1 MTIKKITDFNFPVG
15 KTQLSQDAY
24 YRALSAVDSGFYP
37 FSENGLWHGGIHING
52 AVLKKING
60 DDKLRCMANG
70 EVIAYRVNDVYPK
83 IVYDDIKPT
92 ILSDILQEVVYFSGG
107 FTLVRHYLSMPE
119 IEDSTEVPPSI
130 TLYSLYMHQLDWY
143 GYQQRK
149 QNNNVNVEHP
159 AYWQIDKGEVN
170 TETSETIKG
179 TAIRENG
186 SNTTVIGLLLKGSK
200 VRLGEQHK
208 KMLGWY
214 KIVSITEGTL
224 VTLNE
229 FKTQLGNITG
239 YVWRGDI
246 GNKPTGK
253 NAEVDKD
260 YEICKEDN
268 EKIGEQEVEV
278 KGIAVY
284 STASET
290 TKLTYLPQSA
300 TFEFDGQENGYAKI
314 RKISN
319 CEVPATLVMENGSD
333 NAPHK
338 GYIKLTALN
347 LTEFKP
353 EKLDKIVVLKK
364 PFPINVGDFIGY
376 IGHNVSQSKCID
388 DQKEFPL
395 SNMKRKLDSQLPQLA
410 HIELFT
416 CDDLPVFINKTRA
429 LADKLPKT
437 KKTILLVEKGARLI
451 QSPKPTGFLP
461 VRVGIK
467 FISDKS
473 HYYVKVKLEYTLLLL
488 SSTSPSISFDT
499 TKITINGINDN
510 TQNKSDEMSKH
521 RLIFD
526 DKNYLVNQY
535 KKDFPELTITDI
547 PDEVELV
554 NNNNTLLS
562 NTTLTI
568 RFVVENKHYWIAS
581 KDVLHLN
588 EQDGLLTSQIQYWN
602 KFPLA
607 LDNLPVATEYNIV
620 DYPRTVLLNSESFTA
635 VDDNVPDS
643 IWRYVETV
651 NKKNQPIQGWVNTK
665 TDAQEHIKLV
675 TPWHWPI
682 FKTVEETATLSELS
696 NKIDENK
703 IGQLA
708 LAGYTPVMK
717 ELHDIIKNSFLY
729 LGNSNKSP
737 LPPFTNA
744 YLKSVLNT
752 SWTAEQLGHLLI
764 KYESE
769 WYADESLSK

>member
-1 MTIKKITDFNFPVG
+1 
-15 KTQLSQDAY
+15 
-24 YRALSAVDSGFYP
+24 
-37 FSENGLWHGGIHING
+37 
-52 AVLKKING
+52 
-60 DDKLRCMANG
+60 
-70 EVIAYRVNDVYPK
+70 
-83 IVYDDIKPT
+83 
-92 ILSDILQEVVYFSGG
+92 
-107 FTLVRHYLSMPE
+107 
-119 IEDSTEVPPSI
+119 
-130 TLYSLYMHQLDWY
+130 
-143 GYQQRK
+143 
-149 QNNNVNVEHP
+149 
-159 AYWQIDKGEVN
+159 
-170 TETSETIKG
+170 
-179 TAIRENG
+179 
-186 SNTTVIGLLLKGSK
+186 
-200 VRLGEQHK
+200 
-208 KMLGWY
+208 
-214 KIVSITEGTL
+214 
-224 VTLNE
+224 
-229 FKTQLGNITG
+229 
-239 YVWRGDI
+239 
-246 GNKPTGK
+246 
-253 NAEVDKD
+253 
-260 YEICKEDN
+260 
-268 EKIGEQEVEV
+268 
-278 KGIAVY
+278 
-284 STASET
+284 
-290 TKLTYLPQSA
+290 
-300 TFEFDGQENGYAKI
+300 
-314 RKISN
+314 
-319 CEVPATLVMENGSD
+319 
-333 NAPHK
+333 
-338 GYIKLTALN
+338 
-347 LTEFKP
+347 
-353 EKLDKIVVLKK
+353 
-364 PFPINVGDFIGY
+364 
-376 IGHNVSQSKCID
+376 
-388 DQKEFPL
+388 
-395 SNMKRKLDSQLPQLA
+395 MKRKLDSQLPQLA

-607 LDNLPVATEYNIV
+607 LDNLPAATEYNIV

-635 VDDNVPDS
+635 VDDNAPDS
-643 IWRYVETV
+643 VWRYVETV

-665 TDAQEHIKLV
+665 TGVQEYIKLV

-769 WYADESLSK
+769 WYADESLSKWDEMNGRFDDEKQQKKDKIEKELIKKNLTQPYQRDFAMQKVDEAHEYIKTNCQLEKEQRIKPSLWWKKVAEAQSANTNQTDANTNTPKRSNLSTDGKAWFIHPVAMQMFKSTNELLTIVIDPGHGYLHGDTGSAARRYSYKIKNKEFHSVNVEELPQLVIDNTKLITESEEDWDRNERGLVFDVSIKLKQLLDVNGYNVILTRNERKIEEGIDDSETRQARVELANKCNADYFISIHADGTVGYTASGAHVIYPKTQNQEVTTLSKELAKDILNYYKVVPVQLDSPKEDIRNLRVIRDDLNQTKRKILVELGFISSPKDAKALFSNIDLIAQQLYKGLMKNIQKYY